1 MAISG
6 CPGAGNITGTPT
18 LKVKTCPICGTEV
31 QLFSTDFDLTCPNC
45 GFVVYNDVISCVR
58 WCKMARE
65 CVGDEMYEQLMALD
79 EQNKPGQ
86 DVAEG

>member
-18 LKVKTCPICGTEV
+18 LKVKTCPICGAEV
-31 QLFSTDFDLTCPNC
+31 QLFSTDFDLACPKC

-86 DVAEG
+86 DVVQD